1 MEIKLGSQ
9 YQDREISMIEIFIPI
24 FNEVFNVS
32 EAVRISLAIFT
43 SIILVFVDTFLRVF
57 VEARNYNLA
66 TKREVTIKNTLLA
79 ILWRGW
85 AVVEIDGKKKRFL
98 VSNKLRSD
106 MTKKLVMS
114 YPWLFLLSF
123 ILLTLPDVEVPVLG
137 KVDVFLSTLMYL
149 IPIFIELASCVE
161 NMIELELVETRWFK
175 RAIGL
180 FKQIIEFI
188 KSVKEA
194 IK

>member
-1 MEIKLGSQ
+1 
-9 YQDREISMIEIFIPI
+9 MIEIILPI
-24 FNEVFNVS
+24 VNEVFKMN
-32 EAVRISLAIFT
+32 EAVKISLAIFT
-43 SIILVFVDTFLRVF
+43 CVILVLVDTFLRVL
-57 VEARNYNLA
+57 VEVRNYNLA
-66 TKREVTIKNTLLA
+66 TNREVTVKNTILA

-85 AVVEIDGKKKRFL
+85 TVVEVDGKKKRFL
-98 VSNKLRSD
+98 VSSKLRAD

-123 ILLTLPDVEVPVLG
+123 ILLALPDVGVPILG
-137 KVDVFLSTLMYL
+137 RVDVFLCTSMYL

-180 FKQIIEFI
+180 FKQVIDFV

>member
-43 SIILVFVDTFLRVF
+43 SVILVFVDTFLRVF

-137 KVDVFLSTLMYL
+137 KVDEFLSTLMYL

-180 FKQIIEFI
+180 FKQVIDFV

>member
-1 MEIKLGSQ
+1 
-9 YQDREISMIEIFIPI
+9 MIEIFIPI

-43 SIILVFVDTFLRVF
+43 TVILVFIDTVLRVL

-66 TKREVTIKNTLLA
+66 TKREVTIKNTILA

-85 AVVEIDGKKKRFL
+85 ATVEIDGKTKRFL
-98 VSNKLRSD
+98 VSGKLRAD
-106 MTKKLVMS
+106 MTKKLVKS
-114 YPWLFLLSF
+114 YPWLFLLAF
-123 ILLTLPDVEVPVLG
+123 ILLTLPDVVVPVLG
-137 KVDVFLSTLMYL
+137 RVDVFLCTLLYL

-180 FKQIIEFI
+180 FKQVIDFV

>member
-1 MEIKLGSQ
+1 MV
-9 YQDREISMIEIFIPI
+9 EIFIPI

-180 FKQIIEFI
+180 FKQVIDFVE
-188 KSVKEA
+188 SVKEA

>member
-1 MEIKLGSQ
+1 
-9 YQDREISMIEIFIPI
+9 MIEIFPQS
-24 FNEVFNVS
+24 FMVEVFSVS

-43 SIILVFVDTFLRVF
+43 SVVLVFIDTLLRVL
-57 VEARNYNLA
+57 VEARNFNLA
-66 TKREVTIKNTLLA
+66 TNRECTLKNIFLA
-79 ILWRGW
+79 IIWRGW
-85 AVVEIDGKKKRFL
+85 AVVEVDGKPKRFL
-98 VSNKLRSD
+98 VSGKLRAD
-106 MTKKLVMS
+106 LTKKLVKS

-123 ILLTLPDVEVPVLG
+123 ILLTLPDVVVPVLG
-137 KVDVFLSTLMYL
+137 RVDVFLCTLLYL

-180 FKQIIEFI
+180 FKQVIDFV

>member
-1 MEIKLGSQ
+1 M
-9 YQDREISMIEIFIPI
+9 
-24 FNEVFNVS
+24 S

-43 SIILVFVDTFLRVF
+43 NVILVFVDTFLRVF

>member
-1 MEIKLGSQ
+1 
-9 YQDREISMIEIFIPI
+9 MIEVVLAPFVAEGFSI
-24 FNEVFNVS
+24 V

-43 SIILVFVDTFLRVF
+43 SVVLVFIDTLLRIL
-57 VEARNYNLA
+57 VEARNFNLA
-66 TKREVTIKNTLLA
+66 TNREITIKNMFLA
-79 ILWRGW
+79 IIWRGW
-85 AVVEIDGKKKRFL
+85 ASVEVDGHQRRFL
-98 VSNKLRSD
+98 VSGKLRAD
-106 MTKKLVMS
+106 MTKKLVKS
-114 YPWLFLLSF
+114 YPWLFLLAF
-123 ILLTLPDVEVPVLG
+123 ILLTLPDVVVPVLG
-137 KVDVFLSTLMYL
+137 RVDVFLCTLLYL

-180 FKQIIEFI
+180 IKQVIEFV

>member
-1 MEIKLGSQ
+1 
-9 YQDREISMIEIFIPI
+9 MIEIFIPI

-43 SIILVFVDTFLRVF
+43 TVILVFIDTILRVL

-66 TKREVTIKNTLLA
+66 TKREVTIKNTILA

-85 AVVEIDGKKKRFL
+85 ASVEINGHQRRFL
-98 VSNKLRSD
+98 VSGKLRAD
-106 MTKKLVMS
+106 MTKKLVKS

-123 ILLTLPDVEVPVLG
+123 ILLTLPDVDIPMLG
-137 KVDVFLSTLMYL
+137 RIDVFLSTLMYL
-149 IPIFIELASCVE
+149 MPIMVELASIVE

-175 RAIGL
+175 RAMSLVKDLIA
-180 FKQIIEFI
+180 FVKSI
-188 KSVKEA
+188 KDA